1 MIWIQSA
8 LFLLGLVLLVVGF
21 VRNRRT
27 TLLVAALTLFASA
40 GLTERFVEGFKEG
53 YREAEAAHQDR

>member
-21 VRNRRT
+21 VRNRRA

-40 GLTERFVEGFKEG
+40 GLTEGFVEGVKKG
-53 YREAEAAHQDR
+53 YREAEAAHRDR